1 MSETFDRRLTPARPE
16 IAAAYLKGRVTADR
30 YVEGVAMEV
39 RDCVVDLRRE
49 PRPDAAVDTQ
59 ALFGERVTV
68 YDEEEGWAWAQ
79 LARDNYVGWIA
90 ANTLWRKVSTPTH
103 RVRVPRTFIYPGPNI
118 KMPPLNALPLG
129 AEVAIV
135 EERDSFGVTPELGFI
150 YRKHLE
156 PLSARAPDFVAV
168 AETLIGAPYLWG
180 GKSVMGVDCSGLV
193 QVSLLMAGMTAP
205 RDTDMQEAALGAPLA
220 QEASLQRGDI
230 VFWKGHVGVMRD
242 AATLLHANATHM
254 QVTSEPLDLVRA
266 RNEAAGA
273 GPVTS
278 VKRLE
283 EMEAP
288 AA

>member
-16 IAAAYLKGRVTADR
+16 IAAAYLKGRITADR

-59 ALFGERVTV
+59 VLYGERVTV

-79 LARDNYVGWIA
+79 LARDNYVGWVA
-90 ANTLWRKVSTPTH
+90 ANTLWRELSAPTH
-103 RVRVPRTFIYPGPNI
+103 RVCVPRTFIYPGPNI

-135 EERDSFGVTPELGFI
+135 EERDGFMATPELGFI

-156 PLSARAPDFVAV
+156 PLGARAPDFVAV
-168 AETLIGAPYLWG
+168 AETLLGAPYLWG

-193 QVSLLMAGMTAP
+193 QVSLLMAGVKAP

-220 QEASLQRGDI
+220 PDAPLQRGDI

-254 QVTSEPLDLVRA
+254 QVTSEPLDMVRA

-283 EMEAP
+283 AMEAP
-288 AA
+288 TA

>member
-220 QEASLQRGDI
+220 QASLQRGDI

-283 EMEAP
+283 ETEAP